1 MIIILKPLEAP
12 MIIILTL
19 LMIIILTLL
28 MIIILTVENI
38 YSTGVT
44 YNRPNIFLVLA
55 TVGSMSPEYD
65 LQLLIG

>member
-1 MIIILKPLEAP
+1 
-12 MIIILTL
+12 
-19 LMIIILTLL
+19 MIIILTLL

>member
-19 LMIIILTLL
+19 
-28 MIIILTVENI
+28 ENI